1 MGNVLGGALISDALV
16 VLFFRNPCSEAVSV
30 KRLETPRRK
39 CSKRNF
45 EKYFDVVF
53 TAERYNRWIAAS
65 LVRTQEPD
73 IC

>member
-45 EKYFDVVF
+45 EKYFDVF
-53 TAERYNRWIAAS
+53 TSERYNWWIAAS
-65 LVRTQEPD
+65 LVRTQ
-73 IC
+73 